1 MEDVFICDAVRTPF
15 GKYKGSLS
23 TIRPDDLGAIP
34 IKSLV
39 ERNIFLDVN
48 EIDDIILGCANQAGE
63 DNRNVARMAA
73 LLSGLPK
80 EITGTTINRLCGSGM
95 DAIAIGAR
103 AIKAEEASVLICG
116 GVESMSR
123 APYVM
128 GKSES
133 PFARNMKI
141 EDSTMGWRFVNKKM
155 KTMYGVDSMPE
166 TAENLAKIYNIS
178 REEQDLFAYNSQMKF
193 ARAADQNK
201 FADELI
207 PVKLLDRKNNEIVFT
222 KDEHPRATELS
233 TLAKLRSVVSE
244 NGTVTAGNASG
255 INDGAAAILLASGKG
270 VKKNRLNPKAKV
282 ICSAVGGV
290 SPNVMGI
297 GPVPAI
303 KKVLKMSGLTL
314 KDMDVIEINE
324 AFAAQ
329 VISVSKEINL
339 DINDE
344 RLNPNGGAIAIGHP
358 LGASGVRLITT
369 ATHELRRRKGKYA
382 LCAMCIGVGQ
392 GIAMIIE
399 AI

>member
-1 MEDVFICDAVRTPF
+1 
-15 GKYKGSLS
+15 
-23 TIRPDDLGAIP
+23 
-34 IKSLV
+34 
-39 ERNIFLDVN
+39 
-48 EIDDIILGCANQAGE
+48 
-63 DNRNVARMAA
+63 
-73 LLSGLPK
+73 
-80 EITGTTINRLCGSGM
+80 
-95 DAIAIGAR
+95 
-103 AIKAEEASVLICG
+103 
-116 GVESMSR
+116 MSR

-369 ATHELRRRKGKYA
+369 ATHELRRRKGKYT

>member
-1 MEDVFICDAVRTPF
+1 MEEVFICDAVRTPF
-15 GKYKGSLS
+15 EKYKGALS

-34 IKSLV
+34 IKSMV
-39 ERNIFLDVN
+39 ERNKDLDVN
-48 EIDDIILGCANQAGE
+48 EIDDIIFGCANQAGE

-95 DAIAIGAR
+95 DAIAMGAR

-141 EDSTMGWRFVNKKM
+141 EDTTMGWRFVNKKM

-166 TAENLAKIYNIS
+166 TAENLAELYNIS
-178 REEQDLFAYNSQMKF
+178 REEQDLFAYNSQRKF
-193 ARAADQNK
+193 AKAAEENK
-201 FADELI
+201 FAAELI
-207 PVKLLDRKNNEIVFT
+207 PVKLVDKKNNEIIFD
-222 KDEHPRATELS
+222 KDEHPRKTELT
-233 TLAKLRSVVSE
+233 TLAKLRGVVDKE
-244 NGTVTAGNASG
+244 GTVTAGNASG
-255 INDGAAAILLASGKG
+255 INDGAAAVLLASSKA
-270 VKKNRLNPKAKV
+270 VRKNHFNPKAKV

-303 KKVLKMSGLTL
+303 KKVLKMSDLTL
-314 KDMDVIEINE
+314 DDMDVIEINE

-329 VISVSKEINL
+329 VISVSKELNL
-339 DINDE
+339 DINDK
-344 RLNPNGGAIAIGHP
+344 RLN
-358 LGASGVRLITT
+358 
-369 ATHELRRRKGKYA
+369 
-382 LCAMCIGVGQ
+382 
-392 GIAMIIE
+392 
-399 AI
+399 